1 MLCFRRGLTPPHRV
15 KSISM
20 ATFTP
25 EEIEFIRSRGND
37 YCRRV
42 WLGLYEGESVNFT
55 DEQSVKDFMSDKYE
69 KKRYFLELEPGNGA
83 VNGGSALR
91 NKAKTKTGS
100 IAQSASPLISISPH
114 TSKSVTNNNNLVN
127 TAKVVNN
134 LAPGSDVSHRLARP
148 VTTPQPLPLNT
159 LNVASAPVT
168 QPPVPE

>member
-25 EEIEFIRSRGND
+25 EEIEFIRGRGND
-37 YCRRV
+37 FCRRV
-42 WLGLYEGESVNFT
+42 WLGLYEGESDNFT

-69 KKRYFLELEPGNGA
+69 KKRYYLELAPGSGT
-83 VNGGSALR
+83 VNGGSASR
-91 NKAKTKTGS
+91 NKGKTKTGS
-100 IAQSASPLISISPH
+100 IAQNASPLISISPQ
-114 TSKSVTNNNNLVN
+114 TSKNVTNNNNQVN

-134 LAPGSDVSHRLARP
+134 LATGSDVSHRLARP
-148 VTTPQPLPLNT
+148 VTTAQALPLN
-159 LNVASAPVT
+159 NVHAAPAPVT

>member
-25 EEIEFIRSRGND
+25 EEIEFIRGRGND

-69 KKRYFLELEPGNGA
+69 KKRYYLDPAPGSGV
-83 VNGGSALR
+83 VNGGSASR
-91 NKAKTKTGS
+91 NKPKTKSGS
-100 IAQSASPLISISPH
+100 IAQSGSPLISISSQS
-114 TSKSVTNNNNLVN
+114 SKSVTNNNNLVN
-127 TAKVVNN
+127 SAKVMNN
-134 LAPGSDVSHRLARP
+134 LAAGSDVSHRLARP
-148 VTTPQPLPLNT
+148 VTTAQALPHNT
-159 LNVASAPVT
+159 LNAAPAPVT